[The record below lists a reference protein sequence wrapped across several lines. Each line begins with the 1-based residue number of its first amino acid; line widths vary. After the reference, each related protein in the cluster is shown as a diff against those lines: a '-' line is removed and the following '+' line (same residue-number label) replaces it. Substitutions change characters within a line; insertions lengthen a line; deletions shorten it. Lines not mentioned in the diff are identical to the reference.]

1 MEDGTSGKVKALD
14 GDWFSPE
21 SLRKGASFSITII
34 LNDQSE
40 GRADILEVWVGG
52 GSEKSTA
59 G

>member
-40 GRADILEVWVGG
+40 GRADILEV
-52 GSEKSTA
+52 
-59 G
+59 